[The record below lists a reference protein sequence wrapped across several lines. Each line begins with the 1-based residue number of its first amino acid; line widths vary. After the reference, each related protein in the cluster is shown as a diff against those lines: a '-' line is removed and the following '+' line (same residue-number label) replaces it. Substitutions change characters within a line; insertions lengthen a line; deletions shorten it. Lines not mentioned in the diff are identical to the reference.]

1 MLTTAAGAK
10 VIGRRLPAA
19 SEVLVMGRGKGLD
32 LRRAFGELRRRGYDV
47 LLTEGGPHVMGML
60 IREHLL
66 DEVFLT
72 VSPVAAGRD
81 RDTRLGM
88 IEGVELLPKTEVWSR
103 LLSARR
109 HGDYLFLRY
118 GLESVRSDR
127 APAPAAL
134 A

>member
-1 MLTTAAGAK
+1 
-10 VIGRRLPAA
+10 
-19 SEVLVMGRGKGLD
+19 MGI
-32 LRRAFGELRRRGYDV
+32 
-47 LLTEGGPHVMGML
+47 L

-66 DEVFLT
+66 DEIFLT

-88 IEGVELLPKTEVWSR
+88 IEGVELLPNAEVWSR

-118 GLESVRSDR
+118 GIER
-127 APAPAAL
+127 A
-134 A
+134 